1 MARRLSKQQ
10 AARIA
15 KRQQQ
20 QRDSAG
26 SESTTDSDET
36 LGEAQQGTVI
46 IRHGKQ
52 VVVADNEQQMTPCQI
67 RQNIGQIVCG
77 DHVVW
82 HRIDEHHGIVSALEE
97 RHSALVRP
105 DYSGRDKPIAANI
118 TQLVV
123 VIAPQPEPTG
133 YLIDQYLVT
142 AELIGVKAVILL
154 NKCDLLDDSDTS
166 RKLEQRL
173 DDYREI
179 GYETIAIS
187 AKQKIGLEQLDQ
199 LFAGETSILVGQSGV
214 GKSSLINRLIPDQE
228 IQTGAISEATGL
240 GRHTTSTT
248 TLYRLPTG
256 GRIIDSPG
264 VRSFRLTINS
274 REQLESGFGEF
285 ASQLGHCRFSNCSHS
300 HEPDCALIEARDAGK
315 IPAWRL
321 EHFQQLADTLKN
333 GRS

>member
-10 AARIA
+10 AARVA

-26 SESTTDSDET
+26 RESTVENDET
-36 LGEAQQGTVI
+36 IGEAQHGTVV

-52 VVVADNEQQMTPCQI
+52 VVVVDNEQHLTPCQI

-77 DHVVW
+77 DNIIW

-133 YLIDQYLVT
+133 YLVEQYLVT

-154 NKCDLLDDSDTS
+154 NKCDLLDDSDTA
-166 RKLEQRL
+166 RKIEQHL
-173 DDYREI
+173 DDYRDI

-187 AKQKIGLEQLDQ
+187 AKQKTGLEQLEQ

-274 REQLESGFGEF
+274 REQLESGFREF
-285 ASQLGHCRFSNCSHS
+285 APFLGHCRFSNCSHS

-315 IPAWRL
+315 IPSWRL